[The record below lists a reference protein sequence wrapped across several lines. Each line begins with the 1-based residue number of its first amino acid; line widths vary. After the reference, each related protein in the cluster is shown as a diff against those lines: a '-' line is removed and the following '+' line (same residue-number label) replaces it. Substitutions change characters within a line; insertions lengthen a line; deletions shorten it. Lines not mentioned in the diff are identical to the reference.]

1 MDANTE
7 IDGFSLMSRTC
18 QHLDQVEQQ
27 LIQAND
33 RVKAYRQILIAVME
47 QLPVNKRIDIDGK
60 DLLKVLAD
68 DI

>member
-33 RVKAYRQILIAVME
+33 RVKAYRQILISTLE
-47 QLPVNKRIDIDGK
+47 CLPDGARIDMNSR
-60 DLLKVLAD
+60 DLLNILAD